1 MYRYRIHYQK
11 LDAIKYT
18 SNLDLYKVW
27 ERSCRR
33 AGLPLVYSQG
43 FHPQPKINLA
53 CPLPLGITSTVEIVD
68 IWLSDQLDLETIIGK
83 LENAVPPGIKVQN
96 VELAVTTEP
105 AIQTTILSARYHA
118 IFPANFDSDRL
129 AMNINSVMEQVE
141 IIRLRRT
148 KQYDL
153 RPLIQN
159 LSLIQTPEG
168 MEGIEMLLSASEGK
182 TGRPD
187 EVLLQLGID
196 PSLAD
201 ITRVELIRNQTGG

>member
-1 MYRYRIHYQK
+1 M
-11 LDAIKYT
+11 
-18 SNLDLYKVW
+18 
-27 ERSCRR
+27 
-33 AGLPLVYSQG
+33 PLVYSQG

-153 RPLIQN
+153 RPLIQK

>member
-153 RPLIQN
+153 RPLIQK

>member
-129 AMNINSVMEQVE
+129 AMNINSVMEHVE

-153 RPLIQN
+153 RPLIQK

>member
-168 MEGIEMLLSASEGK
+168 MVGIEMLLSASEGK

>member
-201 ITRVELIRNQTGG
+201 ITRVELIRIQTGG

>member
-168 MEGIEMLLSASEGK
+168 MVGIEMLLSAREGK

>member
-153 RPLIQN
+153 RPLIQK

-201 ITRVELIRNQTGG
+201 ITRVELIRIQTGG

>member
-118 IFPANFDSDRL
+118 IFTANYDSDRL

-148 KQYDL
+148 KQ
-153 RPLIQN
+153 
-159 LSLIQTPEG
+159 
-168 MEGIEMLLSASEGK
+168 
-182 TGRPD
+182 
-187 EVLLQLGID
+187 
-196 PSLAD
+196 
-201 ITRVELIRNQTGG
+201 

>member
-168 MEGIEMLLSASEGK
+168 MVGIEMLLSASEGK

-196 PSLAD
+196 PSLVD

>member
-53 CPLPLGITSTVEIVD
+53 YPLPLGITSTVEIVD

-168 MEGIEMLLSASEGK
+168 MVGIEMLLSASEGK

>member
-1 MYRYRIHYQK
+1 MYRYRIHYHK

-68 IWLSDQLDLETIIGK
+68 IWLSALFDLETIVDM

-96 VELAVTTEP
+96 VELVATSEP
-105 AIQTTILSARYHA
+105 AIQTTILAARYQA
-118 IFPANFDSDRL
+118 IFPVAFDSNRL
-129 AMNINSVMEQVE
+129 AMNINSVMEQVA
-141 IIRLRRT
+141 IVRLRRNR
-148 KQYDL
+148 QYDL
-153 RPLIQN
+153 RPLILG
-159 LSLIQTPEG
+159 LSLLQTPEG
-168 MEGIEMLLSASEGK
+168 MEGIEMLLSAREGK